1 MKLGR
6 SRRMEA
12 IIPTASMAD
21 IAFLLIIFFM
31 VTTVH
36 DVDRTNVALPSSQ
49 TREETQKGACYVVVH
64 KENGNIVYKFSD
76 GKEVSRPV
84 SGPNDIFLE
93 ASRIAHLDSGRQFV
107 VKADKDIR
115 YYLIDELLDN
125 LRRGGVQE
133 VLLLT
138 HAKQVGDAP

>member
-1 MKLGR
+1 
-6 SRRMEA
+6 MEA

-64 KENGNIVYKFSD
+64 KEDGNTIYKFSD
-76 GKEVSRPV
+76 GKQVSTVVP
-84 SGPNDIFLE
+84 GPNDIFLE
-93 ASRIAHLDSGRQFV
+93 ASRIAHSNPERQFV
-107 VKADKDIR
+107 IKGDKDIR
-115 YYLIDELLDN
+115 YYLIDEVLDN

-138 HAKQVGDAP
+138 HAATKEGGTP

>member
-1 MKLGR
+1 MD
-6 SRRMEA
+6 A

-36 DVDRTNVALPSSQ
+36 DVDRTGVALPSSQ

-64 KENGNIVYKFSD
+64 KENGNIIYKFSD
-76 GKEVSRPV
+76 GKEISRTV

-93 ASRIAHLDSGRQFV
+93 ASRIAHSNPERQFV
-107 VKADKDIR
+107 IKADKDIR
-115 YYLIDELLDN
+115 YFLIDEILDN
-125 LRRGGVQE
+125 LRRGGVQV

-138 HAKQVGDAP
+138 HGKTAAGAP